1 MATTPRWE
9 PRRLSAVKV
18 ELPEGVTPGGTRGRI
33 LLGGLQLFAELG
45 FHGTSIRDLG
55 SAAGINSATLYAH
68 YPSKEHIL
76 AELVLLGHQ
85 AMHERLQ
92 QAVLDAPAGPAEQLR
107 ALVTAHVYV
116 HTDFPLLALV
126 ANAELHAL
134 SPAQAAPSL
143 ALREQTQQL
152 ALGVVQRGIDAGVFQ
167 VPDAYLATAA
177 VSAMGVRVASW
188 FGPDQPYRREQI
200 AQSYADFA
208 LRVVGATSADAS
220 PADSTPAEKER

>member
-1 MATTPRWE
+1 MATNPRWE

-18 ELPEGVTPGGTRGRI
+18 ELPAGVTPSGTRGRI
-33 LLGGLQLFAELG
+33 LLAGLQLFAEYG

-55 SAAGINSATLYAH
+55 GAAGINSATLYAH

-76 AELVLLGHQ
+76 AELVLLGHE

-92 QAVLDAPAGPAEQLR
+92 QAVLDAADPVGQLR
-107 ALVTAHVYV
+107 ALVAAHVYV

-134 SPAQAAPSL
+134 SPDQAAPSL
-143 ALREQTQQL
+143 ALRAQTQQL
-152 ALGVVQRGIDAGVFQ
+152 ALDVVQRGATAGVFH
-167 VPDAYLATAA
+167 VPDVWLATAA
-177 VSAMGVRVASW
+177 ISAIGVRVASW

-208 LRVVGATSADAS
+208 LRIVGAS
-220 PADSTPAEKER
+220 PAAKDH